1 VNQLSPKAEV
11 FYRRLMSVVDDFGR
25 FDGRPAL
32 LRGRLYALQL
42 DRVRESD
49 ISCWMA
55 ECQKV
60 GLIALYTVDSKPYL
74 LFHKLGPA
82 RAEKSKYPDPPPE
95 LEVRRASVNGC
106 AQAKTGA
113 PYSDS
118 GADSSAGAGSGPPT
132 PGKERFQKR
141 PRLTPEEAARRAL
154 EAEKARREGK
164 RHADD

>member
-1 VNQLSPKAEV
+1 VNELSPRAEL

-25 FDGRPAL
+25 FDARPAL
-32 LRGRLYALQL
+32 LRGRLFALQL

-60 GLIALYTVDSKPYL
+60 GLIALYTVDGKPYL

-82 RAEKSKYPDPPPE
+82 RAKESKYPAPPPE
-95 LEVRRASVNGC
+95 LELKRASVNGC
-106 AQAKTGA
+106 AQTQTGA
-113 PYSDS
+113 PYSYS
-118 GADSSAGAGSGPPT
+118 GADTGAGAGAGPPT

-154 EAEKARREGK
+154 EAEHARREGK